1 MEPTFPEEKQKR
13 WRRKHTISAV
23 LLAGAVL
30 TLWQPSKYV
39 LLEPGPS
46 RPVTGRVEAVSKDV
60 KTYNSSGQFNLV
72 TVFVSRAT
80 WWEYAISKTPW
91 SDAKAV
97 ELPMGRQSKTSSKA
111 DMVSSEQTASMVA
124 ENYVFGEVKSMRPD
138 GALVVEVVSGMPA
151 ESSGVLE
158 GDLVLKVDGKTVLT
172 AKDAASAVASGTNRI
187 VLTVKRDGKEREIRV
202 SVEDGK
208 IGVRISDHYDGK
220 PILTVDNGEVGGG
233 SAGLAMTLSFIDY
246 LTPGD
251 LTGGDILAAT
261 GVINIDGS
269 VEHIDGVNFK
279 ALGAIKAGA
288 KVMFVPRGQAE
299 EITATGIKIVEVSNV
314 QEAIDFLCKR
324 GSNDE
329 VCAR

>member
-1 MEPTFPEEKQKR
+1 MESTFPNEKPKR

-46 RPVTGRVEAVSKDV
+46 RPITGRVESVSKDIT
-60 KTYNSSGQFNLV
+60 TYPSSGQFNLV

-80 WWEYAISKTPW
+80 WWEYAVSKTPW

-111 DMVSSEQTASMVA
+111 DMSSSEQTSSMVA
-124 ENYVFGEVKSMRPD
+124 EKYVFGEVKSMRPD

-158 GDLVLKVDGKTVLT
+158 GDLVLKVNGKPVLT
-172 AKDAASAVASGTNRI
+172 AKDVATAVASGTNQI
-187 VLTVKRDGKEREIRV
+187 TLTVRRDSEVLELRV

-208 IGVRISDHYDGK
+208 IGVRISDHYEGK
-220 PILTVDNGEVGGG
+220 PILTVDNGEVGGS
-233 SAGLAMTLSFIDY
+233 SAGLAITLSFIDY

-261 GVINIDGS
+261 GVINLDGS
-269 VEHIDGVNFK
+269 VERIDGVNFK

-288 KVMFVPRGQAE
+288 KVMFVPKGQAE
-299 EITATGIKIVEVSNV
+299 EITATGLEIVEVSSV
-314 QEAIDFLCKR
+314 QEAVDFLCKR
-324 GSNDE
+324 SSNDD
-329 VCAR
+329 VCSK